1 MARGADSKA
10 AATEMI
16 LKTFPGSFI
25 YDKEIRIPYMENGEN
40 IQLKCT
46 LTCAKTNV
54 GEGDENAIPGAV
66 AANDNAIET
75 TSTAIEPTEEEK
87 ENVKKLM
94 EVLGL

>member
-1 MARGADSKA
+1 MARGVDSKA

-66 AANDNAIET
+66 AANDNTIET

>member
-25 YDKEIRIPYMENGEN
+25 YDKEIRIPYVENGEN

-54 GEGDENAIPGAV
+54 GEGDEDAIPGAV
-66 AANDNAIET
+66 AADLNFE
-75 TSTAIEPTEEEK
+75 STAEPTEEEK

>member
-54 GEGDENAIPGAV
+54 GEGDENAIPGAA

-75 TSTAIEPTEEEK
+75 VSAAIEPTKEEK